1 VGPHAHTLVYLI
13 GAPGAGKT
21 TLMQALVAKCQPYR
35 ALRPFGFTVL
45 ACPDSSE
52 AAMLGITR
60 EGGFS
65 GTDALSMSVQPK
77 VEDWM
82 RTAPYELVLGE
93 GDRLGNVKFLS
104 AMLNLN
110 WRVNVAHLV
119 ASPDLL
125 DIRCAERGSNQ
136 SATWRS
142 GRATKVRRVGEWA
155 ATNAHGYLP
164 LDAAAPAWVNAMRMV
179 RRWSPLLR
187 LNVHNNPPLLPLP
200 EET

>member
-1 VGPHAHTLVYLI
+1 
-13 GAPGAGKT
+13 
-21 TLMQALVAKCQPYR
+21 MQALVAKCQPYR

-45 ACPDSSE
+45 ACPDKSE

-110 WRVNVAHLV
+110 WRVNVAHLI

-155 ATNAHGYLP
+155 ATNAHSYLP
-164 LDAAAPAWVNAMRMV
+164 LDAAAPVWVNAQRV
-179 RRWSPLLR
+179 ARKWPPLLR
-187 LNVHNNPPLLPLP
+187 LDVHNDPPLLPLP
-200 EET
+200 EEF

>member
-45 ACPDSSE
+45 ACPDKSE

-110 WRVNVAHLV
+110 WRVNVAHLI

-155 ATNAHGYLP
+155 ATNAHSYLP
-164 LDAAAPAWVNAMRMV
+164 LDAAAPVWVNAQRV
-179 RRWSPLLR
+179 ARKWPPLLR
-187 LNVHNNPPLLPLP
+187 LDVHNDPPLLPLP
-200 EET
+200 EEF